1 MDPVVVAALAAFG
14 SVLIAATAGVSLALE
29 RRRVN
34 RSLRNVASVELAPDQ
49 LRQRALAAPA
59 RDRLVV
65 PAVEWLGRAAR
76 RFTPLHQLERFD
88 RKLELAGR
96 PEGWDAPRLAAIR
109 FFGRL
114 LAPLAT
120 VLVLGA
126 ADVAALQVIVVAA
139 LAGLLF
145 QMGPDVLLDGR
156 IRRRQLAIRQAIADA
171 IDLLVIS
178 VEAGLGFD
186 QALDRVARQVPGAL
200 GEELH
205 RTVQEI
211 HLGRARTDALRS
223 LGVRT
228 GVVYIRAFVAAII
241 QAEQF
246 GLTVSD
252 VLRQQAEELRER
264 RRQEAEE
271 LAQKIPVKIL
281 TPLIFF
287 ILPALFIV
295 LLGPGAMQIHDT
307 LLR

>member
-1 MDPVVVAALAAFG
+1 MDPVVIAAAAAFG
-14 SVLIAATAGVSLALE
+14 AVLIAGTTGLSLAME

-34 RSLRNVASVELAPDQ
+34 RSLRNVASVELGPDQ
-49 LRQRALAAPA
+49 LRHRALAAPA

-65 PAVEWLGRAAR
+65 PTVELLGRAAR

-96 PEGWDAPRLAAIR
+96 PENWDAPRLAAIR

-120 VLVLGA
+120 VLVLGI
-126 ADVAALQVIVVAA
+126 ADVGALQVIVLAA
-139 LAGLLF
+139 LTGLLF
-145 QMGPDVLLDGR
+145 QLGPDVLLDGR
-156 IRRRQLAIRQAIADA
+156 VRRRQLEIRQSIADA

-211 HLGRARTDALRS
+211 HLGRSRTDALRG
-223 LGVRT
+223 LGIRT
-228 GVVYIRAFVAAII
+228 GVVYIRALVAAII

-246 GLTVSD
+246 GLTISD

-271 LAQKIPVKIL
+271 HAQKIPVKIL

-295 LLGPGAMQIHDT
+295 LLGPGAMQISDT